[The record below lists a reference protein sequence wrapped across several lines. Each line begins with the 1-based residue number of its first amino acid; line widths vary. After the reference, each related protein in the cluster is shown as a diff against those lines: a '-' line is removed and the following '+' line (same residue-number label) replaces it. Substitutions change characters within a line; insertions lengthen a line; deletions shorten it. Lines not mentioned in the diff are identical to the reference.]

1 MEITLEAIIS
11 FIGLFVGGGAGA
23 FFTWRY
29 QKKKAKA
36 EAETAEI
43 DAAKEMQGLY
53 KQMLNDANEYLED
66 ARSKVDGLRQE
77 RDHYK
82 TELDDQRKEVE
93 KLTKFYYELKTESAN
108 ERSKLRIDISRLEGQ
123 IRAIIPLTCTVP
135 DCKLRQML
143 VIEDMQ
149 PAADPNRKRRKPS
162 TGSGTVLTAPAT
174 VPVGTATE
182 DIEPS
187 NEVV

>member
-82 TELDDQRKEVE
+82 TERDNQQKEID
-93 KLTKFYYELKTESAN
+93 KLTKFYYELKTESEN
-108 ERSKLRIDISRLEGQ
+108 ERSKLRIDISRLESR

-135 DCKLRQML
+135 DCKLRQKL
-143 VIEDMQ
+143 LLDDMEQ
-149 PAADPNRKRRKPS
+149 AADPNRKRRKPS
-162 TGSGTVLTAPAT
+162 TGSAT

-187 NEVV
+187 NEVI

>member
-36 EAETAEI
+36 EAESAEI

-53 KQMLNDANEYLED
+53 KQMLADANEYLED
-66 ARSKVDGLRQE
+66 ARNKVDGLRQE

-82 TELDDQRKEVE
+82 QDRDELREKVD
-93 KLTKFYYELKTESAN
+93 KLTKMFYELKTESEK
-108 ERSKLRIDISRLEGQ
+108 ERAQLRVSVSTLQSQMKAMVGM
-123 IRAIIPLTCTVP
+123 TCSVQ
-135 DCKLRQML
+135 DCKMRQ
-143 VIEDMQ
+143 VISFVEEKKKRGQ
-149 PAADPNRKRRKPS
+149 KPA
-162 TGSGTVLTAPAT
+162 
-174 VPVGTATE
+174 
-182 DIEPS
+182 DIEPLKS
-187 NEVV
+187 DEL

>member
-11 FIGLFVGGGAGA
+11 FVGLFIGGGAGA

-53 KQMLNDANEYLED
+53 KQMLADANEYLED

-82 TELDDQRKEVE
+82 QDRDELREKVD
-93 KLTKFYYELKTESAN
+93 KLTKMFYELKTEGEKERAN
-108 ERSKLRIDISRLEGQ
+108 LRVSIATLQSQLKAIVGMTCSVQDCKMRQVIIFTEEKKKRSKNQDVE
-123 IRAIIPLTCTVP
+123 PL
-135 DCKLRQML
+135 K
-143 VIEDMQ
+143 
-149 PAADPNRKRRKPS
+149 
-162 TGSGTVLTAPAT
+162 
-174 VPVGTATE
+174 
-182 DIEPS
+182 
-187 NEVV
+187 NEEL

>member
-36 EAETAEI
+36 EAESAEI

-66 ARSKVDGLRQE
+66 ARNKVDGLRQE

-82 TELDDQRKEVE
+82 SERDEMRVKVDNLVKM
-93 KLTKFYYELKTESAN
+93 FYELKTTSEK
-108 ERSKLRIDISRLEGQ
+108 ERAQLRVDISTLQSQLKGMV
-123 IRAIIPLTCTVP
+123 AMTCSVQ
-135 DCKLRQML
+135 DCKLRQ
-143 VIEDMQ
+143 VILFDF
-149 PAADPNRKRRKPS
+149 DKKRPKPKKQ
-162 TGSGTVLTAPAT
+162 
-174 VPVGTATE
+174 

-187 NEVV
+187 NEDL

>member
-66 ARSKVDGLRQE
+66 ARNKVDGLRQE
-77 RDHYK
+77 RDSYK
-82 TELDDQRKEVE
+82 NDLESQQKKIDQ
-93 KLTKFYYELKTESAN
+93 LTKMYYELKTDGEEQRA
-108 ERSKLRIDISRLEGQ
+108 KLRIDISKLQSQ
-123 IRAIIPLTCTVP
+123 IRGILPLTCTVP

-143 VIEDMQ
+143 VLDDVQ
-149 PAADPNRKRRKPS
+149 PAADTNRKRRKPS
-162 TGSGTVLTAPAT
+162 TPSTGSGTA
-174 VPVGTATE
+174 

>member
-36 EAETAEI
+36 EAESAEI

-53 KQMLNDANEYLED
+53 KQMLNDANEYLDD
-66 ARSKVDGLRQE
+66 ARQKVDGLRQE

-82 TELDDQRKEVE
+82 QDRDELRMKVDNIVKM
-93 KLTKFYYELKTESAN
+93 FYELKTTSEK
-108 ERSKLRIDISRLEGQ
+108 ERAQLRVDIATLQSQLRGMV
-123 IRAIIPLTCTVP
+123 AMTCSVE
-135 DCKLRQML
+135 DCKLRQIIL
-143 VIEDMQ
+143 FDSDGKKPQTKRKKEI
-149 PAADPNRKRRKPS
+149 DPYN
-162 TGSGTVLTAPAT
+162 G
-174 VPVGTATE
+174 
-182 DIEPS
+182 D
-187 NEVV
+187 